1 MGIENKTGN
10 SGAMR
15 GIAGIVVVLVVFA
28 AAGAFWV
35 SRSAVKAAP
44 APTVQSSNAPQG
56 DAAHGQDLFAR
67 RCGSCHSLDNDKE
80 GPRLRGVYGRK
91 AATVAS
97 FKYSDGLTKS
107 GIVWDGDAL
116 DKWLT
121 NPEKIV
127 PDTDMDFL
135 LGKADERADIIA
147 YLKQLSNK

>member
-1 MGIENKTGN
+1 MSIENKTGN
-10 SGAMR
+10 GGAMR
-15 GIAGIVVVLVVFA
+15 GIAGIVLVLVVFA

-44 APTVQSSNAPQG
+44 SIQSSNAAQG
-56 DAAHGQDLFAR
+56 DAVRGKNLFER
-67 RCGSCHSLDNDKE
+67 RCGSCHTLDNDKE

-107 GIVWDGDAL
+107 GISWDADSL

-135 LGKADERADIIA
+135 LGKQDERADVIA
-147 YLKQLSNK
+147 YLKQLSSK

>member
-1 MGIENKTGN
+1 MSVENKTGN
-10 SGAMR
+10 GGAMR
-15 GIAGIVVVLVVFA
+15 RIAGIVLVLVVFA

-44 APTVQSSNAPQG
+44 AVQSSNVAQG
-56 DAAHGQDLFAR
+56 DAVRGKGLFER
-67 RCGSCHSLDNDKE
+67 RCGSCHTLDSDKE

-107 GIVWDGDAL
+107 GISWDADTL

-135 LGKADERADIIA
+135 LGKQDERADVIA